1 MPTCSYKLKGN
12 TVGKRMKNE
21 RVMFT
26 PTIDWMREAYDA
38 FNAMFFKGKLPHDIE
53 FKLVNAKTFGG
64 DARYWKNKRRTKECT
79 MKNHDWYVGTFRIRL
94 STFYN
99 NITKHE
105 AELLM
110 LHEMIHIYQF
120 SHLPFSEWNGSGIRG
135 CHGYTFTEWIDRI
148 KEMSGGNYVVNI
160 YCNEGGYPTHNFSD
174 SDYIKALRTE
184 RREFALVIKPRVPD
198 PDDKYLVFYKIFK
211 NKDLCGKSVAKVR
224 QNYPSSQVLS
234 IFTAGPNI
242 KDYTR
247 SFWEDPRHSGVDSG
261 EWQVGDY
268 SELLKMHGNGVI
280 TMKAF
285 PKEKQK

>member
-1 MPTCSYKLKGN
+1 
-12 TVGKRMKNE
+12 MKNE

-26 PTIDWMREAYDA
+26 PTIDWMRKAYDT
-38 FNAMFFKGKLPHDIE
+38 FNAMFFKGKLPNDIE
-53 FKLVNAKTFGG
+53 FKFVNAKRFGG
-64 DARYWKNKRRTKECT
+64 DARYWQCNRRTKECT
-79 MKNHDWYVGTFRIRL
+79 IKNHEWYVGKFRIRL

-99 NITKHE
+99 NITRHE

-120 SHLPFSEWNGSGIRG
+120 SHLPLSEWNGSGIRG

-148 KEMSGGNYVVNI
+148 KEMSNGKYVVSI
-160 YCNEGGYPTHNFSD
+160 YCNEGGYPTHNFTE
-174 SDYIKALRTE
+174 SDYIKALRKE
-184 RREFALVIKPRVPD
+184 RWEFALVVKPRVTD
-198 PDDKYLVFYKIFK
+198 PVDKYLVFYKIFK
-211 NKDLCGKSVAKVR
+211 NKDLCGKSVSKVMR
-224 QNYPSSQVLS
+224 DYPSLQVLS

-247 SFWEDPRHSGVDSG
+247 SFWQYPRHSGVDTG
-261 EWQVGDY
+261 EWQVADY
-268 SELLKMHGNGVI
+268 SKLLKMYENGVI